1 MHITTHD
8 GATTSLRSRLDRAFL
23 LMLALLLGS
32 GLTGVAA
39 AATVDRV
46 MEDLLQRDVPLI
58 AANASVLQ
66 ALTDAETGER
76 GFLLTGDDA
85 SLVPFERGRAALGPA
100 LADARRLADGDREL
114 TAAVD
119 HQGGLAEVWL
129 REFAEPVIELRRTD
143 PDAAAAVA
151 RSGEGRRRFT
161 RFRAA
166 NVAGAALFADRRD
179 AHRAE
184 AERHADLALAAV
196 AIFAV
201 AGCVVTGVLARRTTA
216 AVTAPLAQLRATLAG
231 LTDGDL
237 SRRAT
242 LEGPREIREVARS
255 VNQLAD
261 ANEAL
266 MDRRLEVELAQETA
280 LARERQ
286 AVEHLHELDRSRQE
300 LVASVSHELRTP
312 LTSIT
317 GYLALLVD
325 DDVGTLNEDQQRF
338 VTVVQRN
345 ADRLLTLIE
354 EILTFSKVESSDFRL
369 DVTPVDLATVLVS
382 VRAAMLPAAS
392 AHDVSFS
399 CAVDDTSVVVDGD
412 AAQLERVVLNL
423 AGNAIKFTAAGG
435 KVVLAAHRRGDVVE
449 LSVSDTGV
457 GIPLAEQSRLFIP
470 FYRASGA
477 RQQEVQGTGLGLAIV
492 HTIVER
498 HGGSVTVSSDE
509 GVGTTVRVMLPA
521 LTTTTSTST
530 TAASGRCEPVQADQ
544 WQYERDGDRRGAGD
558 RRSATNGGAATSR
571 RLTPLEG

>member
-1 MHITTHD
+1 VHITTDD

-23 LMLALLLGS
+23 VMLALLLGS
-32 GLTGVAA
+32 GLTGVVA

-46 MEDLLQRDVPLI
+46 MEELLQRDVPLI
-58 AANASVLQ
+58 AANAAVLQ

-85 SLVPFERGRAALGPA
+85 SLVPFERGRSALGPA
-100 LADARRLADGDREL
+100 LSDARRLAAGDGEL

-166 NVAGAALFADRRD
+166 NSAGAALFTERRD
-179 AHRAE
+179 AHRAD
-184 AERHADLALAAV
+184 AERHVDLALAAV
-196 AIFAV
+196 AVFAV
-201 AGCVVTGVLARRTTA
+201 AGCIVTGVLARRTTA
-216 AVTAPLAQLRATLAG
+216 AVTSPLGQLRATLAG
-231 LTDGDL
+231 LADGDL

-255 VNQLAD
+255 VNLLAD

-266 MDRRLEVELAQETA
+266 MDKRLDVELAQETA

-286 AVEHLHELDRSRQE
+286 AVEHLHELDRARQE

-317 GYLALLVD
+317 GYLSLLVD
-325 DDVGTLNEDQQRF
+325 DDVGALNDDQQRF
-338 VTVVQRN
+338 VAVVQRN

-399 CAVDDTSVVVDGD
+399 CAVDDASVVVDGD

-423 AGNAIKFTAAGG
+423 AGNAIKFTDAGG
-435 KVVLAAHRRGDVVE
+435 KVVLAAHRRGELVE

-477 RQQEVQGTGLGLAIV
+477 RQQEVQGAGLGLAIV

-498 HGGSVTVSSDE
+498 HGGSVTVSSEE

-521 LTTTTSTST
+521 LTTTTT
-530 TAASGRCEPVQADQ
+530 TPAVAERSDAPPAEQ
-544 WQYERDGDRRGAGD
+544 WQHERDGDRRGAGD
-558 RRSATNGGAATSR
+558 RRSATAVGAATSR